1 MGTGWPTG
9 GEDDNLLLMRLQGRT
24 VLITGASSGIG
35 RATAIAMARAGAR
48 IKATGRDRHALQLLA
63 EESGAEH
70 LSADLGERTVLDEVA
85 RWAGDVDVLV
95 NNAGYGWVGPFQGMD
110 PEEIDALVRVNLLA
124 SLVLTNLLLPGM
136 LERGAGHVVNVASI
150 AGHVGVPHE
159 AAYAATKAGL
169 IAFTESLRYELS
181 GSGVGVTL
189 VSPGVVDTNF
199 FEREGRPYGRSF
211 PRKHRPEAVAGGIV
225 RAIERGRADVFV
237 PRWMSF
243 PARLRGAM
251 PGVYRRLASRFG

>member
-1 MGTGWPTG
+1 
-9 GEDDNLLLMRLQGRT
+9 MRLEGRT
-24 VLITGASSGIG
+24 ALVTGASSGIG
-35 RATAIAMARAGAR
+35 WATAVAMAGGGVRL
-48 IKATGRDRHALQLLA
+48 KATGRDAAALQALMD
-63 EESGAEH
+63 ETGGDH
-70 LSADLGERTVLDEVA
+70 MVADLADRTNVEEVA

-95 NNAGYGWVGPFQGMD
+95 NNAGFGWAGPFQGME
-110 PEEIDALVRVNLLA
+110 PEEIEALVRVNLLA

-150 AGHVGVPHE
+150 AGHVGVRHE

-169 IAFTESLRYELS
+169 IAFTDSLRYELA
-181 GSGVGVTL
+181 GSGVGITL
-189 VSPGVVDTNF
+189 VSPGVIDTPF

-211 PRKHRPEAVAGGIV
+211 PRMRKPEAVAAAIV

-237 PRWMSF
+237 PRWMAF

-251 PGVYRRLASRFG
+251 PGLYRRLASRFG